1 MGPGEMNSVRGYRPH
16 CWWEI
21 YEIGGQSHLGKVPK
35 WLKTL
40 GPKADR
46 VWAALEGV
54 DPTILR
60 ELFTG
65 RDRLYSMVSD
75 LGRYYRSE
83 RDCTRIHYQE
93 SEEGRAQGR
102 SKRPRRREQKR
113 LAKAARKRRVIERRL
128 QGSRQ
133 NSVED
138 SGPRVR
144 GGRESTI
151 GGALQDGA
159 QGGAQGGILRQTSW
173 QRRSRRQRPYHS
185 GGARIQVTL
194 LVGTLRDPRKA
205 LPRCPGKVK
214 DQGTRGVLAPV
225 GP

>member
-1 MGPGEMNSVRGYRPH
+1 MGPGEMNSMRGYKPH
-16 CWWEI
+16 CWLKI
-21 YEIGGQSHLGKVPK
+21 YEIGGQSCLGIFPK

-40 GPKADR
+40 GPKAGR
-46 VWAALEGV
+46 VWAALEVV

-65 RDRLYSMVSD
+65 RDKLYSMVSD
-75 LGRYYRSE
+75 LERYYRSE
-83 RDCTRIHYQE
+83 RDCARIYYQE

-102 SKRPRRREQKR
+102 SERPRRREQKR
-113 LAKAARKRRVIERRL
+113 LAKAARKRRAIERRL

-151 GGALQDGA
+151 GGA
-159 QGGAQGGILRQTSW
+159 QGGAQGGIKD
-173 QRRSRRQRPYHS
+173 RPRGNDTRGAS
-185 GGARIQVTL
+185 GPTTRGARGYKPHCWSNL
-194 LVGTLRDPRKA
+194 
-205 LPRCPGKVK
+205 
-214 DQGTRGVLAPV
+214 TRSAEGAT
-225 GP
+225 